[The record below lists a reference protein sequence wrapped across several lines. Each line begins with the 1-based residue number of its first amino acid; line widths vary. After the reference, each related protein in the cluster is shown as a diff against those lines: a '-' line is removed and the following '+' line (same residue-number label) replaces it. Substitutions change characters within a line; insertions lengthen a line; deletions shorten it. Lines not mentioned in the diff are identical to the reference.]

1 MFEFAIRIIIPNVS
15 HCDSSSCSNPHDSIV
30 WNLLYFC
37 RYGDDDDND
46 VGNGDGDGDASDG
59 RNVGSSL

>member
-15 HCDSSSCSNPHDSIV
+15 HCDSSSCSNHHDSIV

-37 RYGDDDDND
+37 RDGDGDDDGDDNN
-46 VGNGDGDGDASDG
+46 VGDGDGDGDG
-59 RNVGSSL
+59 DNEE